1 MLPPARCDIFEF
13 CGSRLIS
20 ARDRLLVATFRI
32 LRLAFLLSRD
42 VTAIAVLHRLCDRYG
57 EMTAKAVLDGVLH
70 SFGVGA
76 TGFAFFSAADFDDGT
91 WEEEETLCF
100 ALSYTAVL
108 SSHSSSSSSSSAIDG
123 M

>member
-1 MLPPARCDIFEF
+1 M
-13 CGSRLIS
+13 
-20 ARDRLLVATFRI
+20 
-32 LRLAFLLSRD
+32 
-42 VTAIAVLHRLCDRYG
+42 CDRYG

-91 WEEEETLCF
+91 WEEEEALCCF

-108 SSHSSSSSSSSAIDG
+108 SSHSSSSSSAIDG